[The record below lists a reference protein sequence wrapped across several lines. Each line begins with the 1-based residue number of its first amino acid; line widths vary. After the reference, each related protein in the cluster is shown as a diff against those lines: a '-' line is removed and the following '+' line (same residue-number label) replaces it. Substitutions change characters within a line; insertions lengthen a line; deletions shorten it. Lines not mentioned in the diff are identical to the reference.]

1 MNDDWDAFRCTVRKL
16 GEGAPNMPKTPKLP
30 PATGTSTPPRSSFLA
45 PSQPQASPP
54 RSSFL
59 ATSFPVLSNTPQC
72 LAGCHPSVPRK
83 TFKQL
88 SLGQMDPQAVIDLH
102 GLREAQAWLEL
113 HAFLAAMHGAEQGN
127 TPIRVVLIIHG
138 KGHGH
143 GAAKNMGVI
152 KSQLAG
158 QLACSPHVLAFHT
171 AQPHDGGMGAT
182 YVLLKQK

>member
-1 MNDDWDAFRCTVRKL
+1 MNEAWDSFRRTVRKL
-16 GEGAPNMPKTPKLP
+16 GEGAPNQPKTPKLP
-30 PATGTSTPPRSSFLA
+30 PATGTPTGPKPPPR
-45 PSQPQASPP
+45 ASAWQVP
-54 RSSFL
+54 
-59 ATSFPVLSNTPQC
+59 AFPIISNTPQR
-72 LAGCHPSVPRK
+72 LAGHHPSVPSK

-88 SLGQMDPQAVIDLH
+88 GLGQLPPQAVIDLH

-113 HAFLAAMHGAEQGN
+113 HAFLANMHGAEQRN
-127 TPIRVVLIIHG
+127 TPIRVILVIHG

-143 GAAKNMGVI
+143 GAAKDMGVI

-158 QLACSPHVLAFHT
+158 QLAQSPYVLAFHT